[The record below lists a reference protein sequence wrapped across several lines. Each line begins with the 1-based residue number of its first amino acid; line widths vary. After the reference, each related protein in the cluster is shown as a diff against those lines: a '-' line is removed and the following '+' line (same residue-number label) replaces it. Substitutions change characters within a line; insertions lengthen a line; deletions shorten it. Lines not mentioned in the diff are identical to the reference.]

1 MRATIWHEISKVD
14 GAHNSAREGNLML
27 LKSEADGRKPA
38 GATTPVRTGT
48 DQTFNAQDVVT
59 SAFALE
65 RRAGWHVPR
74 RSNRPINLERR
85 ARFARI
91 ETA

>member
-1 MRATIWHEISKVD
+1 MP
-14 GAHNSAREGNLML
+14 
-27 LKSEADGRKPA
+27 RKPEANGRELAASAISQSATAA
-38 GATTPVRTGT
+38 GRSVDAKSAVI
-48 DQTFNAQDVVT
+48 

-65 RRAGWHVPR
+65 RRGGWTVSR

>member
-1 MRATIWHEISKVD
+1 
-14 GAHNSAREGNLML
+14 ML
-27 LKSEADGRKPA
+27 RKSEADGRKA
-38 GATTPVRTGT
+38 ACATAPVRTGPV
-48 DQTFNAQDVVT
+48 QSFNAQDAMT

-65 RRAGWHVPR
+65 RRAGWHVSR